1 MKAMNTTRRNFI
13 GMAGVSLAS
22 VALAA
27 GGGKPPL
34 RVAVISDNQL
44 HFEDSDWG
52 WLTLDKAL
60 RQLAPMGIDLLV
72 NAGDTSDYDD
82 PTVVKKYLSRCR
94 AALGGRVAHFAC
106 PGNHDVWLRKG
117 CGKRTRD
124 DALRDYFDCF
134 GMVGSGRIRRRTVA
148 GYDFVAIASS
158 ERRPYFE
165 EDAAAIEA
173 VLDECRRRDS
183 EKPIFVVTHYQPARS
198 AFGAVDLYGETL
210 RRVLDKFPQAVS
222 LSGHTHCPLANERM
236 IWQDGFTAINTS
248 TTSYGCYPGKCS
260 NTVGGI
266 LPFARE
272 SLGFMVMDL
281 FDGEIEIRR
290 YSIDDGC
297 EMTPPDKR
305 WRLHWPYNPAKP
317 EYGVGR
323 SAAVPRFPV
332 GDRIFIRYDYGF
344 VHFLFDPA
352 SGADGVESY
361 RFSVAPVAADGTR
374 GKARDWIFIS
384 DYYRLRSKRGGRV
397 SLRAPAFS
405 LEPGRRYL
413 ISVYPRNWFGQ
424 EGAPL
429 SGEFAISAGYSFR
442 NVDESY
448 PQE

>member
-1 MKAMNTTRRNFI
+1 MKLSRRNFI
-13 GMAGVSLAS
+13 GMAGVSVAAG
-22 VALAA
+22 ALAA
-27 GGGKPPL
+27 GGGKSCF
-34 RVAVISDNQL
+34 RVAIMSDNQL
-44 HFEDSDWG
+44 HLNDSDWG

-60 RQLAPMGIDLLV
+60 KQLAPMRIDLLV
-72 NAGDTSDYDD
+72 NAGDTSDSDN
-82 PTVVKKYLSRCR
+82 PSVVKKYLSRCR
-94 AALGGRVAHFAC
+94 AALGGKVDHFAC
-106 PGNHDVWLRKG
+106 PGNHDVWLRKD
-117 CGKRTRD
+117 CGNRTRD

-134 GMVGSGRIRRRTVA
+134 GLSGSGRIRRRTIA

-158 ERRPYFE
+158 ERVPYFE

-173 VLDECRRRDS
+173 ILCECRNRDPK
-183 EKPIFVVTHYQPARS
+183 KPIFVITHYQPARS
-198 AFGAVDLYGETL
+198 AFGAVDRYGETL
-210 RRVLDKFPQAVS
+210 RRVFDKFPQVVS
-222 LSGHTHCPLANERM
+222 LSGHTHCPLGNERM

-266 LPFARE
+266 IPFARE

-281 FDGEIEIRR
+281 CDGEMEIRR
-290 YSIDDGC
+290 YSIDDEC

-305 WRLHWPYNPAKP
+305 WRLHWPYEPSKP
-317 EYGVGR
+317 EYGANR
-323 SAAVPRFPV
+323 SAAVPQFPR
-332 GDRIFIRYDYGF
+332 GDRVFIRYDYGF

-352 SGADGVESY
+352 VGADGVESY
-361 RFSVAPVAADGTR
+361 RFSVTPLAADGTK
-374 GKARDWIFIS
+374 GPSKDWFFIS
-384 DYYRLRSKRGGRV
+384 DYYRLKSKRGGRV

-405 LEPGRRYL
+405 LEPARRYL

-429 SGEFAISAGYSFR
+429 SGEFTILAGYHFR